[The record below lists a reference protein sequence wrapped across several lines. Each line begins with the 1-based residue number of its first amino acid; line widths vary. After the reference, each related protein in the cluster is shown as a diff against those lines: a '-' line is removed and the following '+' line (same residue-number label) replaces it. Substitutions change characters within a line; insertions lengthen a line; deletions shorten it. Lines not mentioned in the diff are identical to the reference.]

1 MGKDSVWQRGKDF
14 LWGPRSEWPI
24 ERRFATDRKAQIQIP
39 TTEINQKYRNML
51 PSQQTVVS
59 LSQLEVIAKKETEL
73 KVTATKTQEV
83 ISGPED
89 SENPIVKLFDGGYST
104 NDWEVLIEKTA
115 ILFRWLEKVIKKK
128 QDKMAITARNMAV
141 VFWVKV
147 AMPATR
153 KAYNEKKLPSLLSG
167 RGKAC

>member
-1 MGKDSVWQRGKDF
+1 MLASRENHNSIGETHDNQRLVEKFCPVGKDGEWWHIGGKDNPADRPTRQASSFNDVGKDWQRGKDF

-73 KVTATKTQEV
+73 KVTV
-83 ISGPED
+83 GIF
-89 SENPIVKLFDGGYST
+89 LST
-104 NDWEVLIEKTA
+104 W
-115 ILFRWLEKVIKKK
+115 
-128 QDKMAITARNMAV
+128 
-141 VFWVKV
+141 
-147 AMPATR
+147 
-153 KAYNEKKLPSLLSG
+153 SS
-167 RGKAC
+167 